1 MLLES
6 QHKSN
11 TNENTQINVC
21 DMFSLSSVV
30 QLLTTTRTE
39 NNL

>member
-30 QLLTTTRTE
+30 QLLTTRTK
-39 NNL
+39 NNV